1 MRTLQDHPIHM
12 PPQLGELVDA
22 AAADPAVRSVVLYGS
37 RSIGKE
43 RPASDWDIA
52 LVTDGASRPAKGIMD
67 AGWRLS
73 PKHGLTVVSEKDMLA
88 KKDVYASLPS
98 EICLGVLLRGVNYEL
113 EDPVV
118 TSRRTFGNNT
128 QAPQCRSL
136 AAPPLGPAPPSL
148 QGTAPRSRSLARVCS
163 TEEARASYVGMME
176 SMWEFLRQDM
186 MRVNRCKRAE
196 HAVVP
201 TGLGSGSADA
211 AERAVKLATLAHGLP
226 FQASHD
232 VHELA
237 ERLPDEW
244 RKRLEALNGD
254 TQLLHQATYAL
265 LDLDEAEARQVC
277 EATERRMRL
286 TLDVIDDR
294 LHMPMPLAAT
304 DASRL
309 RMLLANP
316 DTTAE
321 VDFML
326 RQCSAA
332 SPQLVAQ
339 FEAVRDRWIE
349 RLAQPGGTALLEARP
364 SHRQGVS
371 PRQPRRRITARGTR
385 AAALRAGAGGGFQG
399 GQGGEDSGVGAGAF
413 RRCRLPESAGGGA
426 VLGLCATVAHGVVCL

>member
-52 LVTDGASRPAKGIMD
+52 LVTDGASRPAKAIMD

-98 EICLGVLLRGVNYEL
+98 EICLGVVLRGVNYEL
-113 EDPVV
+113 EDHVAA
-118 TSRRTFGNNT
+118 SRRTFGNNT
-128 QAPQCRSL
+128 
-136 AAPPLGPAPPSL
+136 
-148 QGTAPRSRSLARVCS
+148 T
-163 TEEARASYVGMME
+163 EARASYVGMME

-186 MRVNRCKRAE
+186 MRINRCKRAE

-254 TQLLHQATYAL
+254 TKLLHQATYAL

-286 TLDVIDDR
+286 TLDVVDDL
-294 LHMPMPLAAT
+294 LHMPMPLTAA

-309 RMLLANP
+309 RTLLANP
-316 DTTAE
+316 DTTTE

-326 RQCSAA
+326 KQCSAA
-332 SPQLVAQ
+332 SPELVAQ

-349 RLAQPGGTALLEARP
+349 RLAQPER
-364 SHRQGVS
+364 HRF
-371 PRQPRRRITARGTR
+371 A
-385 AAALRAGAGGGFQG
+385 
-399 GQGGEDSGVGAGAF
+399 
-413 RRCRLPESAGGGA
+413 
-426 VLGLCATVAHGVVCL
+426 